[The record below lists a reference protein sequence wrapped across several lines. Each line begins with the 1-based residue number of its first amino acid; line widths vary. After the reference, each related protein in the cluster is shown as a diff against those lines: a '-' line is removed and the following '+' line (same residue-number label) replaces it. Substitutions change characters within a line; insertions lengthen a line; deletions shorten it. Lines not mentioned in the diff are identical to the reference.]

1 MAGGTVVIH
10 GTNLNSTIHAYFGS
24 DKAEVVS
31 STSTALTVKVPH
43 RAISS
48 HIRVQTYGGTV
59 SGGSF
64 DVTYPP
70 IVIYKVTP
78 ITGNVGDN
86 ILISGTN
93 FFRINKVRFGSG
105 QDMYNASFMNIST
118 GILNVQVPYSGIWDY
133 IHVISD
139 DRQKTG
145 VSLFKFSPSP
155 RIDETFTLTG
165 RSGSFFGARGYNFSG
180 VTGASFSGIY
190 ASGIGGSNVSVVGNT
205 GLYCYVPSGGTRGP
219 IQIFGPSGVNSYSTT
234 KFSPQLFI
242 TGTLP
247 LSGYRGGLF
256 RISGTNFIP
265 SIMSSGLPVSSASNL
280 GGFKVSLNGG
290 ITGLELIN
298 TATATAQ
305 AGILLQGFIPPDA
318 KSGPV
323 YIFKEDGA
331 ATYNSTGLFYLIKDS
346 PIIQPRLSDQP
357 VIFPQ
362 WVISGETINSYI
374 LGKNFFD
381 IKRVALSGS
390 GQNNTYYNPP
400 STTLNYTIDISTGN
414 WNVDYLGSVVNIQNF
429 STIGLYTGEY
439 SVFVSGLW
447 GSGLTTGSF
456 IPFIIT
462 SGLPYSDPNT
472 PPYIRA
478 G

>member
-1 MAGGTVVIH
+1 M
-10 GTNLNSTIHAYFGS
+10 
-24 DKAEVVS
+24 
-31 STSTALTVKVPH
+31 
-43 RAISS
+43 
-48 HIRVQTYGGTV
+48 
-59 SGGSF
+59 
-64 DVTYPP
+64 
-70 IVIYKVTP
+70 
-78 ITGNVGDN
+78 
-86 ILISGTN
+86 
-93 FFRINKVRFGSG
+93 
-105 QDMYNASFMNIST
+105 
-118 GILNVQVPYSGIWDY
+118 
-133 IHVISD
+133 
-139 DRQKTG
+139 
-145 VSLFKFSPSP
+145 
-155 RIDETFTLTG
+155 
-165 RSGSFFGARGYNFSG
+165 
-180 VTGASFSGIY
+180 TGASFSGIY
-190 ASGIGGSNVSVVGNT
+190 VTGIGGNNVSIIGNT

-219 IQIFGPSGVNSYSTT
+219 IRIFGPSGVNSYSTT

-247 LSGYRGGLF
+247 FSGRRGDLY
-256 RISGTNFIP
+256 RISGTNFMP
-265 SIMSSGLPVSSASNL
+265 SIMSSGLPVSGTSSL
-280 GGFKVSLNGG
+280 SGFKVSFNGG

-305 AGILLQGFIPPDA
+305 AGILLQGYIPLDA

-331 ATYNSTGLFYLIKDS
+331 ATYSSTGVFYLIKDR

-390 GQNNTYYNPP
+390 GQNNTYFNPP
-400 STTLNYTIDISTGN
+400 LTTLNYTIDVPTGN
-414 WNVDYLGSVVNIQNF
+414 WNIDYLGSVVNIYNF
-429 STIGLYTGEY
+429 STVGLYTGQY

-447 GSGLTTGSF
+447 GSGVTTGSF

-462 SGLPYSDPNT
+462 SGLPFNDPT
-472 PPYIRA
+472 ISPYIRA